1 MSARRLL
8 GQGVA
13 LAALL
18 LLAAHAAAA
27 PAGPPAPFAP
37 PGLSEAEEKVS
48 TDLLALADDR
58 FLLPNQSR
66 GEVVAALARSGHYA
80 RAGQRHRAVGTPAVD
95 LVEVYVRTDP
105 GTGSAALRPFL
116 HRVSAEDAAAGLVAG
131 WVAPGRVI
139 GLASVPSVRE
149 VRPVVRPRVRTGSVT
164 SAGDTLL
171 RAAELREATGL
182 SGAGIRVGVIS
193 DGVDHWRSAQATG
206 DLPASLTVLRNEVG
220 GDEGTAML
228 EIVHDIAP
236 NASLV
241 FHDCGWNVLEFNQ
254 AIDALADAGCR
265 VIVDDIGWTDEP
277 FFEDGVVAAH
287 AADAVSR
294 RGVVYVSAAGNDA
307 RLHYQGL
314 FRADG
319 AEVDGRTGTTSR
331 PARPPPPTGSTSTCR
346 PGTRSRRSSSGPSR
360 SGPPPPTTTSRS
372 TTRRTARSRWRSAP
386 GSRTG
391 TTTPSRS

>member
-1 MSARRLL
+1 MTVRRLL
-8 GQGVA
+8 GQGAA

-18 LLAAHAAAA
+18 LLAVHAAAA
-27 PAGPPAPFAP
+27 PADPPAPFAP
-37 PGLSEAEEKVS
+37 PGLSAAEEKVS

-105 GTGSAALRPFL
+105 GVGSAALRPFL
-116 HRVSAEDAAAGLVAG
+116 HRVSDEDAAAGLVAG
-131 WVAPGRVI
+131 WVAPGRVLD
-139 GLASVPSVRE
+139 LASVPSVRE
-149 VRPVVRPRVRTGSVT
+149 VRPVVRPARPDGLGHERGRRPAPRRRTPERDRALRGGYPNRRDLRTASTTGGRHRPRATCLRT
-164 SAGDTLL
+164 S
-171 RAAELREATGL
+171 RC
-182 SGAGIRVGVIS
+182 SGT
-193 DGVDHWRSAQATG
+193 RSAATRG
-206 DLPASLTVLRNEVG
+206 PRCSRSSTTSPRTRASSSTTAG
-220 GDEGTAML
+220 GTSSSSTE
-228 EIVHDIAP
+228 
-236 NASLV
+236 
-241 FHDCGWNVLEFNQ
+241 

-314 FRADG
+314 FRDG
-319 AEVDGRTGTTSR
+319 ASRAGLARLLGRRDLRLQPALRR
-331 PARPPPPTGSTSTCR
+331 PAARGLGHGGPRVVRAVRVRRLELRPRTLRHGGPLGPAGGQLPGPGRERR
-346 PGTRSRRSSSGPSR
+346 PDRG
-360 SGPPPPTTTSRS
+360 
-372 TTRRTARSRWRSAP
+372 A
-386 GSRTG
+386 
-391 TTTPSRS
+391 